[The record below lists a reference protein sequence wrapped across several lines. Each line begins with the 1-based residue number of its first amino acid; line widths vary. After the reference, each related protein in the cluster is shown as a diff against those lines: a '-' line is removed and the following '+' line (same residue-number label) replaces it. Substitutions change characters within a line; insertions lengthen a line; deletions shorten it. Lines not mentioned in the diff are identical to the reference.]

1 MSVQKIGV
9 VGAGMMGSEI
19 SLVFAL
25 AGKNVMMND
34 TEQANLDRAMAALER
49 TLDAGIG
56 RGFFA
61 EEDKS
66 RVLANIHLATD
77 LGEFGDRE
85 LIIEA
90 VFEDEQVKAE
100 VLGRLDAV
108 CSEDAIIAS
117 NTSSISMTA
126 LGAHLPEA
134 RRENFVGLHFFSPV
148 SRMKLVEVIRALE
161 SGDRAIDVATK
172 ACEEA
177 GKVPIQVKDVVGFAV
192 NRMLFALWNEAM
204 RLVEEG
210 ACTPEDVDIGC
221 KLGLGHPVGPFEL
234 MDNTT
239 NKLNMQV
246 SEILH
251 KEYGERFLPRPI
263 LRQKAAAGHFGR
275 KAGRGWYRYEGG
287 KKLG

>member
-66 RVLANIHLATD
+66 RVLANIHPATD

>member
-66 RVLANIHLATD
+66 RALANIHLATD

-287 KKLG
+287 KKVG

>member
-66 RVLANIHLATD
+66 RALANIHPTTD

-287 KKLG
+287 KKVG